1 MAEEKYEVKEIVVE
15 KPKIKYLTSSE
26 VEELVKSILFEKGL
40 IGLKD
45 IVNVDYGE
53 WLGKLEEMN
62 EKDKEKH
69 FTYHFEVFKKAFE
82 GQVYG
87 ITLSQKGEDI
97 KKMVIQLKLPKEKE
111 TLEKVS

>member
-1 MAEEKYEVKEIVVE
+1 MKFLISIMTEEKYEIKEIVVE
-15 KPKIKYLTSSE
+15 KPKIKYLMSSE

-53 WLGKLEEMN
+53 WLGGP
-62 EKDKEKH
+62 EKH
-69 FTYHFEVFKKAFE
+69 FSYHFEVFKKAFE